1 MRESFAGAWLWVAL
15 FGCLA
20 AVVFSMAFAWS
31 RMRQRGRPAYVPPLP
46 MTCPNCRRAFPMGTQ
61 FCPVDASRLLPNL
74 GVGGQARAPYAGGK
88 CPRCRRAFEAGM
100 RFCPMDAEELV
111 PLHQWRSEGGLA
123 GGRTGESSGVQV
135 EAFADHLIAGTG
147 KICPICAAKYDLEAG
162 YCGRDASELVP
173 IN

>member
-1 MRESFAGAWLWVAL
+1 MREFLAGAWLWVAL

-20 AVVFSMAFAWS
+20 AVTFSVALAWM
-31 RMRQRGRPAYVPPLP
+31 RLRERQRPRAFLP
-46 MTCPNCRRAFPMGTQ
+46 MMPMVCPSCHRAFPAGTQ
-61 FCPVDASRLLPNL
+61 YCPIDATRLYA
-74 GVGGQARAPYAGGK
+74 GASAVGTAGRTPPSGGK

-111 PLHQWRSEGGLA
+111 PLGQWQSA
-123 GGRTGESSGVQV
+123 HHGESGVTL
-135 EAFADHLIAGTG
+135 ESFADHLIAGSG

-162 YCGRDASELVP
+162 YCGRDASELVT